1 MLSHARTPLS
11 RQFLGLAALGVSA
24 ALLLATPARGVQ
36 EPQDLLT
43 YVRAGAGGAKAYN
56 LPDPQAVVVLEAPAE
71 TVLAVHA
78 KRSGW
83 LDVEAPGGFRVWVW
97 GEYLE
102 PASKQGMVRVTGNDV
117 RMRPL
122 ASSGI
127 ESYAL
132 AQKLGRGQEL
142 YLIGRKDESLPMTSD
157 WVQVWSPPGARAWVR
172 EADTDP
178 LAGGESGAELWGA
191 AVSAKLAARKP
202 VPVTPPAPAGGDAG
216 QAPVAQG
223 QAAGAQAVEA
233 AAPAG
238 KDAVSALRRA
248 ETLFASEMA
257 KDDAGS
263 IPDYGAVRAA
273 YEEVLVAEQDGPSAA
288 RARSRLEEVGLRAE
302 AYRLRHELE
311 LERARREAEA
321 RAARER
327 IEQAGDRDPFYGRFD
342 TRGWLE
348 RRIEPGTT
356 EPFWVLRWS
365 GEDTAELV
373 CFSGRY
379 DLSVFEGFEL
389 GVNGQMLSGPIEAT
403 AGRGMRAARFDVRRI
418 EVLSGRSTQR

>member
-11 RQFLGLAALGVSA
+11 RQLLRLAALGVSS
-24 ALLLATPARGVQ
+24 ALLLATPARAAQ
-36 EPQDLLT
+36 DSQDLLS
-43 YVRAGAGGAKAYN
+43 YVRAGDGGAKAYN
-56 LPDPQAVVVLEAPAE
+56 LPDPQAVEVLEVPAQ
-71 TVLAVHA
+71 TVLAVHER
-78 KRSGW
+78 RSGW

-102 PASKQGMVRVTGNDV
+102 PASTAGKVRVTGNDV

-122 ASSGI
+122 PSSGI

-142 YLIGRKDESLPMTSD
+142 YLIGRNDESVAMASD

-172 EADTDP
+172 ESDTTP
-178 LAGGESGAELWGA
+178 LQGGESGAKLWGEAVA
-191 AVSAKLAARKP
+191 ARLAARKP
-202 VPVTPPAPAGGDAG
+202 VPVTPPAPVAGDAPQGGAG
-216 QAPVAQG
+216 QP
-223 QAAGAQAVEA
+223 VEA

-238 KDAVSALRRA
+238 KDAVAALRRA
-248 ETLFASEMA
+248 ETLFAAEMA

-273 YEEVLVAEQDGPSAA
+273 YEEVLTIEAEGPSAA
-288 RARSRLEEVGLRAE
+288 AARARLDEVGLRAE
-302 AYRLRHELE
+302 AFRLRHELE
-311 LERARREAEA
+311 IERARREAEA

-327 IEQAGDRDPFYGRFD
+327 IDQAGDRDPFYGRFES
-342 TRGWLE
+342 RGWLE
-348 RRIEPGTT
+348 RRLEPGTT
-356 EPFWVLRWS
+356 EPIWVLRWS
-365 GEDTAELV
+365 GQDTAELV

-389 GVNGQMLSGPIEAT
+389 GVNGQMLSGPIEAS
-403 AGRGMRAARFDVRRI
+403 AGRAMRAARFDVRRI
-418 EVLSGRSTQR
+418 EVLSGRSAGR

>member
-11 RQFLGLAALGVSA
+11 RQLLGLAVLGVCS
-24 ALLLATPARGVQ
+24 ALLLATPARAAQ
-36 EPQDLLT
+36 EPQDLLS
-43 YVRAGAGGAKAYN
+43 YVRAGESGAKAYN
-56 LPDPQAVVVLEAPAE
+56 LPDAQAVEVLEVSTQ

-102 PASKQGMVRVTGNDV
+102 PASEAGKVRVTGNDV

-122 ASSGI
+122 PSSGI

-132 AQKLGRGQEL
+132 AQKLGRGQVL
-142 YLIGRKDESLPMTSD
+142 HLIGRNDESLPMASD

-172 EADTDP
+172 ESETTA
-178 LAGGESGAELWGA
+178 LQGGESGAKLWGEAVA
-191 AVSAKLAARKP
+191 ARLAARKP
-202 VPVTPPAPAGGDAG
+202 APVTPPAPAGGDTPRAE
-216 QAPVAQG
+216 A
-223 QAAGAQAVEA
+223 AQAVEA
-233 AAPAG
+233 AAPSG
-238 KDAVSALRRA
+238 KDAVSALRQA
-248 ETLFASEMA
+248 ETLFAAEMA

-273 YEEVLVAEQDGPSAA
+273 YEQVLALETEGPSAA
-288 RARSRLEEVGLRAE
+288 RARARLDEVGLRAE

-327 IEQAGDRDPFYGRFD
+327 MEQAGDRDPFYGRFD
-342 TRGWLE
+342 SRGWLE

-356 EPFWVLRWS
+356 EPVWVLRWS
-365 GEDTAELV
+365 GEDSAELV

-379 DLSVFEGFEL
+379 DLSVFEGYEL
-389 GVNGQMLSGPIEAT
+389 GINGQMLSGPIEAS
-403 AGRGMRAARFDVRRI
+403 AGRAMRAARFDVRRI
-418 EVLSGRSTQR
+418 EVISGRAAGR